1 MEITKVSNENE
12 TTAISD
18 YTAMKKRLI
27 KLQNELT
34 ALAKQDLKN
43 GIEEFADKARQV
55 FSNFSKTVIITDI
68 EGDEHHVTAL
78 EIIDSFAYLINVMM

>member
-18 YTAMKKRLI
+18 YMVMKKRLI

-43 GIEEFADKARQV
+43 EIEEFADKARQV
-55 FSNFSKTVIITDI
+55 FSNSSKTVIITDI
-68 EGDEHHVTAL
+68 EGNEHDVTAL